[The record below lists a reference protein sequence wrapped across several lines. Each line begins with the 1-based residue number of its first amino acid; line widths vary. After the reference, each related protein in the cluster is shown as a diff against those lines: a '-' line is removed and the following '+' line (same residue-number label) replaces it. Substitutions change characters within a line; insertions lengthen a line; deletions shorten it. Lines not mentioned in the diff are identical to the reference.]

1 MQEPVAP
8 IKRPDLFNLRGACQ
22 QELLAAD
29 DVTAFFRGRGAELKE
44 GLLDRQGTARAQCS
58 GARAE
63 QLARFEQLARRAFG
77 LCQNPQA
84 PPENGLELNDLLVVL
99 MAAPNARFNLSKGE
113 GREQTT

>member
-63 QLARFEQLARRAFG
+63 QRRPSSNGFG
-77 LCQNPQA
+77 INLMSGLDDENPL
-84 PPENGLELNDLLVVL
+84 P
-99 MAAPNARFNLSKGE
+99 
-113 GREQTT
+113 

>member
-44 GLLDRQGTARAQCS
+44 GLLDRQGTDERNV
-58 GARAE
+58 RV
-63 QLARFEQLARRAFG
+63 R
-77 LCQNPQA
+77 
-84 PPENGLELNDLLVVL
+84 VL
-99 MAAPNARFNLSKGE
+99 SNSLGSNN
-113 GREQTT
+113 